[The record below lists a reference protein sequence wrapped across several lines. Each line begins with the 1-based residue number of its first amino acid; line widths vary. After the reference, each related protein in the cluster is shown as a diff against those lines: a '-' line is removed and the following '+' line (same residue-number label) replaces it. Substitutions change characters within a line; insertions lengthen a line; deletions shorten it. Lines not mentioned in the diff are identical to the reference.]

1 MTRELTADELLF
13 FDPMPGMLPVYQ
25 VLRRRLLDAHPEV
38 GIRVTKTQISFRSR
52 YIFAMVSFL
61 RPAAGCP
68 REHLTVSF
76 GLGYPKAAPRIAA
89 AVEAAPNRCDPPRLC
104 HLPRGRGRGADGL
117 DRGGLSVL
125 PGQGRPEGPGMSG
138 RLHASEAKE

>member
-13 FDPMPGMLPVYQ
+13 FDPMPGMLPAYQ

-61 RPAAGCP
+61 RPAAGYP

-89 AVEAAPNRCDPPRLC
+89 AVEAAPNRWTHHVCVTCPGDVDGELMGWIEEAYQFC
-104 HLPRGRGRGADGL
+104 LAKGGRGR
-117 DRGGLSVL
+117 
-125 PGQGRPEGPGMSG
+125 Q
-138 RLHASEAKE
+138 K

>member
-68 REHLTVSF
+68 REHQPARLSF
-76 GLGYPKAAPRIAA
+76 RTISPRN
-89 AVEAAPNRCDPPRLC
+89 P
-104 HLPRGRGRGADGL
+104 
-117 DRGGLSVL
+117 S
-125 PGQGRPEGPGMSG
+125 PETACTERKNSG
-138 RLHASEAKE
+138 WYI

>member
-61 RPAAGCP
+61 RPAVGCP

-89 AVEAAPNRCDPPRLC
+89 AVEAAARR
-104 HLPRGRGRGADGL
+104 H
-117 DRGGLSVL
+117 
-125 PGQGRPEGPGMSG
+125 
-138 RLHASEAKE
+138 

>member
-61 RPAAGCP
+61 RPAAGSP

-76 GLGYPKAAPRIAA
+76 GLGYSKAAPPDRGGGGGGAQP
-89 AVEAAPNRCDPPRLC
+89 VDPPRLC

-117 DRGGLSVL
+117 DRGGLPIF